1 MPAARLARRQ
11 AILLAGAA
19 AAMPL
24 RPARAANLEW
34 AAGSVGGSWF
44 TIVSGLTNLVSEA
57 DPTLTFR
64 VVPGGGRDNP
74 SKVQAGISQVAMG
87 IDFLAAAAFNG
98 TEPYRSRHDKLR
110 SIGGGW
116 APAQFHVF
124 GPKDGPDDLRA
135 ILSQPR
141 LRIGTT
147 PRATSEELTLRRA
160 LAFYGSGEDRIR
172 AGGGTFAPL
181 EYAELVGAFADSR
194 IDYVWGAASV
204 PASMATEVSNGRR
217 AAKLLAFPDDLQ
229 EHLQKT
235 FGYGRDA
242 IPAGS
247 YPTLQSGPVSVTSL
261 EAIILVGSDLAEDTA
276 YRLTRALIAQ
286 RGRFAAIHAVLA
298 NFDPAKHWRNQP
310 VPLHPGAE
318 RAYREGGFMS

>member
-1 MPAARLARRQ
+1 MHRRT
-11 AILLAGAA
+11 LLAAPAA
-19 AAMPL
+19 AALLGAP
-24 RPARAANLEW
+24 RAARAANLEW

-44 TIVSGLTNLVSEA
+44 TIVSGLSTLVTEA

-74 SKVQAGISQVAMG
+74 SKVQAGVSQVGMG
-87 IDFLAAAAFNG
+87 IDFLAKAAFNG
-98 TEPYRSRHDKLR
+98 TEPYRAKHEKLR
-110 SIGGGW
+110 SLGGGW

-124 GPKDGPDDLRA
+124 AAKDGTDDLRA

-160 LAFYGSGEDRIR
+160 LAFYGNSEEKVR

-181 EYAELVGAFADSR
+181 EYSEIVGAFADNR
-194 IDYVWGAASV
+194 IDVVWGAASV
-204 PASMATEVSNGRR
+204 PGSMATEISSGRR
-217 AAKLLAFPDDLQ
+217 PAKLLAFPDDLQ

-235 FGYGRDA
+235 YGYGRDV

-261 EAIILVGSDLAEDTA
+261 EAIILSSTDVPDDTV
-276 YRLTRALIAQ
+276 YRITKALIAQ
-286 RGRFAAIHAVLA
+286 RPRFAAIHAVLT
-298 NFDPAKHWRNQP
+298 NFDPRKHWRDQP

>member
-1 MPAARLARRQ
+1 MQRRT
-11 AILLAGAA
+11 LLLTGAGAGAA
-19 AAMPL
+19 ATLLL

-44 TIVSGLTNLVSEA
+44 TIVSGLANLVTEA
-57 DPTLTFR
+57 DPSLTFR
-64 VVPGGGRDNP
+64 IVPGGGRDNP

-87 IDFLAAAAFNG
+87 IDFLAAAAFAG
-98 TEPYRSRHDKLR
+98 TEPYRAKHEKLR
-110 SIGGGW
+110 SLGGGW

-124 GPKDGPDDLRA
+124 GPRDGPDDLRA

-160 LAFYGSGEDRIR
+160 LAFYGSGENRLR
-172 AGGGTFAPL
+172 AGGGSFSPL
-181 EYAELVGAFADSR
+181 EYAELVGAFSDNR
-194 IDYVWGAASV
+194 IDHVWGAASV
-204 PASMATEVSNGRR
+204 PGSIANEIANGRR
-217 AAKLLAFPDDLQ
+217 AAKLIGFPQDLQ

-235 FGYGRDA
+235 FGYGRDV
-242 IPAGS
+242 IPAGA
-247 YPTLQSGPVSVTSL
+247 YPTLQSGAVSVTSL
-261 EAIILVGSDLAEDTA
+261 EAIIMASAELPEDTA

-286 RGRFAAIHAVLA
+286 RARFPNIHSVLA
-298 NFDPAKHWRNQP
+298 NFDPKKHWRDQP

-318 RAYREGGFMS
+318 RAYREGGFTA